1 MSDCIFCKIIVGDV
15 PAKIAYQDDEMLAFH
30 DIRPSAPVHLLLIP
44 KKHILS
50 LAEVKP
56 EDTELLGKL
65 LAKVPQLA
73 KEHGLEAGF
82 KTQINTGVAGG
93 QEVFHLHLHVMG
105 RTV

>member
-1 MSDCIFCKIIVGDV
+1 MSDCIFCKIIAGDI
-15 PAKIAYQDDEMLAFH
+15 PAKIAYQDDDMLAFH

-44 KKHILS
+44 KRHIAS
-50 LAEVKP
+50 LADAKA

-73 KEHGLEAGF
+73 KEQGLEAGF